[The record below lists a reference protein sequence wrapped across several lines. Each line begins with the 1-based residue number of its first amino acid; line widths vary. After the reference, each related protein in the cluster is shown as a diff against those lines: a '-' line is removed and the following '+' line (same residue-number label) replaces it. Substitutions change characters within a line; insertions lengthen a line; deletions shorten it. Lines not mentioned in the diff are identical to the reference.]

1 MKINNSNK
9 NYFWNSHTLNDFQQL
24 LICNNV
30 HSYLI
35 TSICFLKDGSIA
47 SSSDD
52 KYILIYNKNTFKIDI
67 RIKENKGIH
76 YMNVTKDGIL
86 IACMNGT
93 YLNLY
98 EIKDKKYKNIQ
109 TIRPYNLFID
119 FIGIF
124 DDTYSIQKFIELKNG
139 NLAICV
145 WQYGICFYE
154 KKKGSKKYS
163 YVNQFRTKINNSA
176 TDLVELDDNQ
186 YCVSFRFEQLI
197 KFLDMN
203 LKNITHVINTNKIFS
218 SDSKNQIFLMNKNDL
233 LLAGNGNILIID
245 VQKKIIIN
253 NIHFTII
260 GHLSFMY
267 RLSEKM
273 ILLGGWGNYIE
284 QIEYDEV
291 KKTIKS
297 ISNNGKK
304 DFNVLDRNSKLYQI
318 STICEFNNNLIVSII

>member
-1 MKINNSNK
+1 MVQLHHHQMIN
-9 NYFWNSHTLNDFQQL
+9 
-24 LICNNV
+24 
-30 HSYLI
+30 
-35 TSICFLKDGSIA
+35 
-47 SSSDD
+47 
-52 KYILIYNKNTFKIDI
+52 
-67 RIKENKGIH
+67 
-76 YMNVTKDGIL
+76 
-86 IACMNGT
+86 
-93 YLNLY
+93 
-98 EIKDKKYKNIQ
+98 
-109 TIRPYNLFID
+109 
-119 FIGIF
+119 IF
-124 DDTYSIQKFIELKNG
+124 F
-139 NLAICV
+139 V

-154 KKKGSKKYS
+154 KKKNSKKYS

-233 LLAGNGNILIID
+233 LLAGKSDILIID

-304 DFNVLDRNSKLYQI
+304 DFNILDINSKLYQI
-318 STICEFNNNLIVSII
+318 STICEFNNNLIVSLYKNQLGNSSLIIYQLKNI

>member
-1 MKINNSNK
+1 
-9 NYFWNSHTLNDFQQL
+9 
-24 LICNNV
+24 
-30 HSYLI
+30 
-35 TSICFLKDGSIA
+35 
-47 SSSDD
+47 
-52 KYILIYNKNTFKIDI
+52 
-67 RIKENKGIH
+67 
-76 YMNVTKDGIL
+76 MNVTKDGIL

-186 YCVSFRFEQLI
+186 YCVNFRFEQLI

-233 LLAGNGNILIID
+233 LLAGKSDILIID
-245 VQKKIIIN
+245 VQK
-253 NIHFTII
+253 
-260 GHLSFMY
+260 
-267 RLSEKM
+267 
-273 ILLGGWGNYIE
+273 
-284 QIEYDEV
+284 
-291 KKTIKS
+291 
-297 ISNNGKK
+297 
-304 DFNVLDRNSKLYQI
+304 
-318 STICEFNNNLIVSII
+318 NNN